1 MTRKLVRVSA
11 AEPLDLMIELRRALD
26 RSGPALTPFAADEA
40 ATDERV
46 ATDEQ
51 VPQSVGVV
59 IETSGSTGQPKR
71 VALSCDAM
79 LASASASATALEG
92 QGQWLLALP
101 AHYIAGVQVLV
112 RSIAAGTVP
121 VVLPPGRFDPLA
133 FAEASRTL
141 TGERH
146 FTSLV
151 PLQLARLLESR
162 AGLMALRR
170 FDGILVGGQ
179 ATPPQLLQ
187 RTEQLGLPIF
197 RTYGSSETSGGC
209 VYNGVP
215 LPGVHVRVVD
225 GQLELAGPMLAEGY
239 LGDTE
244 LTDRT
249 FVVADG
255 LRWYRTG
262 DLGAFEDGVVR
273 VTGRADN
280 VIISGGVNVSLDRV
294 ERIVRGLPD
303 LTESVVVAAAHDEW
317 GEVPVVVTAGRHP
330 TLREIADAVAA
341 ALGKP
346 ARPAHVV
353 RLDEL
358 PLLPSGKPDRRAIVA
373 IVAVEL
379 GGDDQDPGDAAI
391 S

>member
-1 MTRKLVRVSA
+1 MLVRVPA
-11 AEPLDLMIELRRALD
+11 TEPLDLMVELRRALD
-26 RSGPALTPFAADEA
+26 RSGPALTPVEA
-40 ATDERV
+40 SEPETSS
-46 ATDEQ
+46 DEQ
-51 VPQSVGVV
+51 VPQAVGVV
-59 IETSGSTGQPKR
+59 IETSGSTGVPKR
-71 VALSCDAM
+71 VALSCDAL
-79 LASASASATALEG
+79 LASAAASATVLEG

-101 AHYIAGVQVLV
+101 AHYIAGLQVLT

-121 VVLPPGRFDPLA
+121 VVLPPGRFDPAA
-133 FAEASRTL
+133 FAEASRSL
-141 TGERH
+141 SGERH
-146 FTSLV
+146 YTSLV

-197 RTYGSSETSGGC
+197 RTYGSSETAGGC

-225 GQLELAGPMLAEGY
+225 GQIELAGPMLAEGY
-239 LGDTE
+239 LGDDA

-262 DLGAFEDGVVR
+262 DLGEVDEGRVR

-303 LTESVVVAAAHDEW
+303 LTESVVVAAPHREW
-317 GEVPVVVTAGRHP
+317 GEVPVVVTAGSHP
-330 TLREIADAVAA
+330 SLREIADAVADS
-341 ALGKP
+341 LGKP
-346 ARPAHVV
+346 SRPAHIL
-353 RLDEL
+353 RLDSL
-358 PLLPSGKPDRRAIVA
+358 PVLPSGKPDRLAIVA
-373 IVAVEL
+373 IVAVAL
-379 GGDDQDPGDAAI
+379 RDDESGPSIPA
-391 S
+391 

>member
-1 MTRKLVRVSA
+1 MTRKLVRVPA
-11 AEPLDLMIELRRALD
+11 AEPLDLMVELRRALD
-26 RSGPALTPFAADEA
+26 RSGPALTPVAADEVVVQ
-40 ATDERV
+40 TDE
-46 ATDEQ
+46 E

-59 IETSGSTGQPKR
+59 IDTSGSTGQPKR

-79 LASASASATALEG
+79 LASAAASATALEG

-101 AHYIAGVQVLV
+101 AQYIAGLQVLV

-121 VVLPPGRFDPLA
+121 VVLPPGRFDPAA

-262 DLGAFEDGVVR
+262 DLGEFEDGLVR

-379 GGDDQDPGDAAI
+379 GVDDQDPGGAAM

>member
-1 MTRKLVRVSA
+1 MV
-11 AEPLDLMIELRRALD
+11 ELRRALD
-26 RSGPALTPFAADEA
+26 RSGPAITPVDSDEPDR
-40 ATDERV
+40 THTEY
-46 ATDEQ
+46 
-51 VPQSVGVV
+51 VPQPVGVV
-59 IETSGSTGQPKR
+59 IETSGSTGVPKR
-71 VALSCDAM
+71 VALSCDAV
-79 LASASASATALEG
+79 LASAAASATALEG

-101 AHYIAGVQVLV
+101 AHYIAGLQVLV

-121 VVLPPGRFDPLA
+121 VVLQPGRFEPAA

-141 TGERH
+141 SGERH
-146 FTSLV
+146 YTSLV

-209 VYNGVP
+209 IYNGVP

-239 LGDTE
+239 LGDEE

-262 DLGAFEDGVVR
+262 DLGEIEDGRVR

-280 VIISGGVNVSLDRV
+280 VIVSGGVNVSLDRV
-294 ERIVRGLPD
+294 ERIVRGMPD
-303 LTESVVVAAAHDEW
+303 LTESVVVAVAHEEW
-317 GEVPVVVTAGRHP
+317 GEVPVVVTAAGHP
-330 TLREIADAVAA
+330 SLSEIADAVAD

-353 RLDEL
+353 RLDSL
-358 PLLPSGKPDRRAIVA
+358 PLLPSGKPDRLAIVA
-373 IVAVEL
+373 IVAVTLGANDRPEL
-379 GGDDQDPGDAAI
+379 PGTPET
-391 S
+391 

>member
-1 MTRKLVRVSA
+1 MLVRVPA
-11 AEPLDLMIELRRALD
+11 AEPLDLMVELRRALD
-26 RSGPALTPFAADEA
+26 RSGPAITPVD
-40 ATDERV
+40 TDV
-46 ATDEQ
+46 PQDANEQ
-51 VPQSVGVV
+51 VSQPVGVV
-59 IETSGSTGQPKR
+59 IETSGSTGEPKR
-71 VALSCDAM
+71 VALSCDAL
-79 LASASASATALEG
+79 LASAASSATALDG

-101 AHYIAGVQVLV
+101 AHYVAGLQVLT

-121 VVLPPGRFDPLA
+121 VVLPPGRFDPA
-133 FAEASRTL
+133 RFAEASRTL
-141 TGERH
+141 SGERH
-146 FTSLV
+146 YTSLV

-179 ATPPQLLQ
+179 ATPPQLRQ
-187 RTEQLGLPIF
+187 RAEQLGLPIF

-239 LGDTE
+239 LGDDE

-262 DLGAFEDGVVR
+262 DLGEFEDGRVR

-294 ERIVRGLPD
+294 ERVVRGLPD
-303 LTESVVVAAAHDEW
+303 LTESVVVATTHDEW
-317 GEVPVVVTAGRHP
+317 GEVPVVVTVGGHP
-330 TLREIADAVAA
+330 SLTDIADAVAET
-341 ALGKP
+341 LGKP
-346 ARPAHVV
+346 ARPAHIV
-353 RLDEL
+353 RLDSI
-358 PLLPSGKPDRRAIVA
+358 PLLPSGKPDRLAIVA
-373 IVAVEL
+373 IVAVVL
-379 GGDDQDPGDAAI
+379 RGDEPASPRGT
-391 S
+391 